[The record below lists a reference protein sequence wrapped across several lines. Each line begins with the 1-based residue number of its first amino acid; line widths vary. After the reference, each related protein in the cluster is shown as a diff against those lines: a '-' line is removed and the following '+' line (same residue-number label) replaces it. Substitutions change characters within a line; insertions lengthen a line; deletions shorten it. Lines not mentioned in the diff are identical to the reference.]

1 MNLQYFVTTLPQIT
15 SRETLATQIKQVG
28 AKFTTDDAIRAWCE
42 HDALHY
48 LSQQPFTIEG
58 ENCVTYL
65 EKKFNRGWSS
75 FGDKHNMH
83 PSQECESGIITTE
96 LIDDTAQFIMELIY

>member
-1 MNLQYFVTTLPQIT
+1 MNLQYFVTTLPPRVT
-15 SRETLATQIKQVG
+15 RESIVEEIETDGVE
-28 AKFTTDDAIRAWCE
+28 FTIDDVIRAWCE

-58 ENCVTYL
+58 ENCVSYL
-65 EKKFNRGWSS
+65 EKKFNRGWLPL
-75 FGDKHNMH
+75 GDKYN
-83 PSQECESGIITTE
+83 PYYRQECECGIITTE